1 MNKLKKRFKKKP
13 ILIFTIIFFILL
25 LFGTT
30 CLVYSILN
38 ISNVENILRYLV
50 SILLVFIVIY
60 LSLTMIKIIFKGKNP
75 AIILFDI
82 ILIIIFTITS
92 YASITINNFYGGISS
107 FYKETTTYE
116 VSGVTKKDS
125 NINDIK
131 NIKDNKIGII
141 SEVSKKELNEISI
154 ELINENKLKDNNEI
168 KIFDSSIDV
177 MNALYDNEIDVAFV
191 PSNYIS
197 MFDRIDKYKKI
208 NEETKELIK
217 KSKTVKKDNENNNK
231 DESEPFTVLLL
242 GMDSTIKDISTV
254 TSFNADS
261 IMLLTFNPKTYNATI
276 LSIPR
281 DTYVPIGCLKG
292 LPESKITHSGWNGE
306 SCVIKTINNWMN
318 IDVDYYVKVNFTALV
333 SLVDSIG
340 GIEVD
345 VPYSFCEQDS
355 NREWGD
361 KTVYVKKGLQ
371 TLNGEQALAL
381 TRNRHP
387 NPLMCSSEWTNY
399 YSDDIIRGQ
408 NQQLVINALINK
420 VVKNLSLEKIQSI
433 IEAIDK
439 NVDTNLQ
446 IDKITSYY
454 NVAKKLALK
463 TLNSSDNVINF
474 ERLHL
479 STYGKSMYDPLLNL
493 GGMSMQIYYEESFN
507 QILDEMK
514 VNLNLE
520 KPTLIKTFNFS
531 INKPYVKEIIGK
543 GDFKATEI
551 KTVPNFV
558 GQNKTAIE
566 SWAYENGITL
576 IFEYKESDKENDTI
590 ISQSIKPSYRLDKIN
605 KNETF
610 KIVLSKYTPI
620 IENNVE
626 DDIIEKDPLQDL
638 LPQENH

>member
-1 MNKLKKRFKKKP
+1 MNKIKKRFKKKP

-25 LFGTT
+25 LFSTT

-38 ISNVENILRYLV
+38 ISNIENILRYLV
-50 SILLVFIVIY
+50 SILLVLITIY
-60 LSLTMIKIIFKGKNP
+60 LSLSMLKVILKGKNP

-82 ILIIIFTITS
+82 LLIIMFTITS
-92 YASITINNFYGGISS
+92 YVSITINNFYGGISN

-116 VSGVTKKDS
+116 ASAIVKNES

-131 NIKDNKIGII
+131 NINNSKIGIV
-141 SEVSKKELNEISI
+141 SEVSEQELNQISVEI
-154 ELINENKLKDNNEI
+154 INENKLKDNNEI
-168 KIFDSSIDV
+168 EIFDSSIDV
-177 MNALYDNEIDVAFV
+177 INALYDNEIDIAFL
-191 PSNYIS
+191 PSTYIS
-197 MFDRIDKYKKI
+197 MYDGIDKYKNIK
-208 NEETKELIK
+208 EETKELVK
-217 KSKTVKKDNENNNK
+217 KTKTVKKEDESTDKN
-231 DESEPFTVLLL
+231 ESEPFTILLL
-242 GMDSTIKDISTV
+242 GMDSTIKNISSV

-306 SCVIKTINNWMN
+306 SCVIKTINNWMDIN
-318 IDVDYYVKVNFTALV
+318 VDYYVKVNFTALV

-345 VPYSFCEQDS
+345 VPYSFCEQNS

-361 KTVYVKKGLQ
+361 KTVYVEKGLQ

-387 NPLMCSSEWTNY
+387 NPEMCSSKWTNY

-420 VVKNLSLEKIQSI
+420 IVKNLSLDKIYSI
-433 IEAIDK
+433 IDAIDK
-439 NVDTNLQ
+439 NIDTNMQ

-454 NVAKKLALK
+454 NVAKQLALK
-463 TLNSSDNVINF
+463 TLNNSDNIINF

-479 STYGKSMYDPLLNL
+479 STYGKSMYDPLLNM

-507 QILDEMK
+507 QILNEMK
-514 VNLNLE
+514 VNLELE

-531 INKPYVKEIIGK
+531 INNPYVKETIGK
-543 GDFKATEI
+543 GNFKVTEI

-558 GQNKTAIE
+558 GKNKSEIE

-576 IFEYKESDKENDTI
+576 IFEYQESEKENDII
-590 ISQSIKPSYRLDKIN
+590 ISQGIKASYRLDKIN
-605 KNETF
+605 KNETY
-610 KIVLSKYTPI
+610 KVVLSKYTPV
-620 IENNVE
+620 IENNIE
-626 DDIIEKDPLQDL
+626 DNTNADKEPLEDL
-638 LPQENH
+638 LPQE